1 MPPDAVDQVIEQW
14 ATERPD
20 LDVSG
25 MAIIG
30 RISRLKNTISPQL
43 REVFAEHE
51 LEFWEFDVLA
61 TLLRNGSPYRLTA
74 GQLLDSMMVT
84 SGSMTN
90 RLDRLEK
97 RGLLKRSKDP
107 TDGRIVRAGLTAKG
121 KKKVSAALEAHAENE
136 RRIVGVLSKAEQA
149 QLIDLMRRFIT
160 GLEQQGN

>member
-30 RISRLKNTISPQL
+30 RISRLKNTISPRL
-43 REVFAEHE
+43 SEVFAEHE
-51 LEFWEFDVLA
+51 LELWEFDVLA

-107 TDGRIVRAGLTAKG
+107 TDGRIVWAGLTAKG
-121 KKKVSAALEAHAENE
+121 KKKVSEALQAHAENE
-136 RRIVGVLSKAEQA
+136 RRIVGVLSKAEQD

-160 GLEQQGN
+160 GLEQQS